1 MKQSRWLS
9 LVLLVILL
17 CGCGKDLMTE
27 QQVRSSDGKALPIE
41 FVMAYPAMLDAG
53 DNPDTRVQKDQLKFE
68 EGDVIHVSA
77 TFTLLGGGTLNK
89 YENKYDC
96 LELTGGKWVSREESG
111 TATQPMLW
119 PWDAEKATFH
129 VYYLAHSSGI
139 LTEKTERLLDDLRTE
154 ADPVYAVAVN
164 IPYGGAV
171 KLEFKH
177 LCTQLRISGLK
188 KGETE
193 FWLQKEGLKDAF
205 SLERSSTDESL
216 KFQFIEA
223 SEELRAGQ
231 APRVIGTSDGEGKAV
246 FYLAPGDYSNVNI
259 TYPYGLSYLT
269 LTDVEGLGDLEAN
282 TIYTLNIKS
291 GSGNVD
297 EADDEDWWP
306 DPDDKTDDVLLD
318 TYDINGLLQAI
329 HDGKEYVTKN
339 GTLILA
345 ADNSGTYLLRN
356 VDFQKNSFTPQVLP
370 NGTVFDGKYHYIKN
384 VSGSALFSGIN
395 GRVSNLGIAGGEV
408 TDFNNMG
415 ILTPT
420 ASVSAVMNNLRVKNI
435 SIVHQSLLKKE
446 DVCNIGALVGNNSGT
461 IYEVKLGGKINVKI
475 KSDDAPGRV
484 HVGGLV
490 GQSSGSITN
499 VSLLDDDDPVQVNV
513 VCDCRFREES
523 GQQQIEGD
531 RYVGGLAGLSTGNV
545 NNCRISATVTAANS
559 QGVLMYTGGLIG
571 MLRGSD
577 EGGTAGTATVSLSS
591 SIASGEVTG
600 GLAFPLDNTING
612 EGRSYTGGL
621 VGYAYSVASITDCK
635 SMGIVH
641 DHDYQPDFHPYENA
655 YYAIG
660 GAFGQVYGANTNTTI
675 SGVDARSEIHTTLPS
690 QSDPPYFI
698 GLFAGRSDRDYK
710 AGNSNH
716 NTGNYNF
723 IGEIGNIHY

>member
-53 DNPDTRVQKDQLKFE
+53 DNPDTRVQKDQLEFE

-89 YENKYDC
+89 YDC
-96 LELTGGKWVSREESG
+96 LELTGEKWVSREESG

-139 LTEKTERLLDDLRTE
+139 LTEKTDRLLDDLRTE
-154 ADPVYAVAVN
+154 ADPVYAVAEN

-188 KGETE
+188 EGETE

-269 LTDVEGLGDLEAN
+269 LTDVEGLADLEAN
-282 TIYTLNIKS
+282 TVYTLNIKS

-318 TYDINGLLQAI
+318 TDDINGLLQAI

-339 GTLILA
+339 SGTLILA

-408 TDFNNMG
+408 VRTDFNNMG

-420 ASVSAVMNNLRVKNI
+420 ASVSAFMNNLRVKNI
-435 SIVHQSLLKKE
+435 SIIHPSSSME
-446 DVCNIGALVGNNSGT
+446 GVCNIGALVGSNSGT
-461 IYEVKLGGKINVKI
+461 IYEVKLGGNINVEI

-499 VSLLDDDDPVQVNV
+499 VSLLDDNDPVQVNV
-513 VCDCRFREES
+513 VCDCRFHKDS

-545 NNCRISATVTAANS
+545 NNCRISATVTAENS

-577 EGGTAGTATVSLSS
+577 EGGAAGTATVSLSS

-635 SMGIVH
+635 SMGKVH

>member
-9 LVLLVILL
+9 LVLLVIFL

-41 FVMAYPAMLDAG
+41 FVMAYPAMLDAE

-77 TFTLLGGGTLNK
+77 TFTLLGGGTL
-89 YENKYDC
+89 NKYDC

-171 KLEFKH
+171 KLEFTH
-177 LCTQLRISGLK
+177 LCTQLQISGLK
-188 KGETE
+188 EGETE
-193 FWLQKEGLKDAF
+193 FWLQKEGLRDAF

-231 APRVIGTSDGEGKAV
+231 APRVIGTSDGEGNAV
-246 FYLAPGDYSNVNI
+246 FYLAPGDYSNVDI

-269 LTDVEGLGDLEAN
+269 LTDVEGLADLKAN
-282 TIYTLNIKS
+282 TVYTLNIKS

-306 DPDDKTDDVLLD
+306 DPDDDKDDVLLD
-318 TYDINGLLQAI
+318 AVDIKGLLQAI

-408 TDFNNMG
+408 VRTDFNNMG

-420 ASVSAVMNNLRVKNI
+420 ASVSAFMNNLRVKNI
-435 SIVHQSLLKKE
+435 SIIHPSSSME
-446 DVCNIGALVGNNSGT
+446 GVCNIGALVGSNSGT
-461 IYEVKLGGKINVKI
+461 IYEVKLGGKINVEI

-513 VCDCRFREES
+513 VCDCRFHKES

-545 NNCRISATVTAANS
+545 NNCRISATVTAENS

-577 EGGTAGTATVSLSS
+577 EGGAAGTATVSLSS

-635 SMGIVH
+635 SMGKVH
-641 DHDYQPDFHPYENA
+641 DHDYQPGFSPYENA

>member
-9 LVLLVILL
+9 LVLLVIFL

-41 FVMAYPAMLDAG
+41 FVMAYPAMLDAE
-53 DNPDTRVQKDQLKFE
+53 DNPDTRVQKDQLEFE

-77 TFTLLGGGTLNK
+77 TFTLLGEGGTL
-89 YENKYDC
+89 NKYDC

-119 PWDAEKATFH
+119 PWDAEEATFL

-154 ADPVYAVAVN
+154 ADPVYAVAKG

-177 LCTQLRISGLK
+177 LCTQLQISGLK

-205 SLERSSTDESL
+205 SLERSSESL
-216 KFQFIEA
+216 NFQFIEA
-223 SEELRAGQ
+223 SEKLRAGQ

-246 FYLAPGDYSNVNI
+246 FYLAPGDYSNVDI

-269 LTDVEGLGDLEAN
+269 LTDVEGLRNLEEN
-282 TIYTLNIKS
+282 TIYTLDIKS

-318 TYDINGLLQAI
+318 TDDINRLLKAI
-329 HDGKEYVTKN
+329 HDGTEYVTNN

-356 VDFQKNSFTPQVLP
+356 VDFQSKSFTPQVLP

-384 VSGSALFSGIN
+384 VSGSALFSEIN

-408 TDFNNMG
+408 AQPDFNNMG

-420 ASVSAVMNNLRVKNI
+420 ASVSAFMNNLRVKNI
-435 SIVHQSLLKKE
+435 SIIHPSSSME
-446 DVCNIGALVGNNSGT
+446 GVCNIGALVGNNSGT
-461 IYEVKLGGKINVKI
+461 IYEVKLGGKINVEI

-513 VCDCRFREES
+513 VCDCRFHKDS

-577 EGGTAGTATVSLSS
+577 EGGSAGTATVSLSS

-600 GLAFPLDNTING
+600 GLAFPLDDTING

-641 DHDYQPDFHPYENA
+641 GHDYQIDFSPYENA

-675 SGVDARSEIHTTLPS
+675 SGVDARSEIHTDLSFESGTL
-690 QSDPPYFI
+690 YFI

-723 IGEIGNIHY
+723 IGEIGKIYY

>member
-1 MKQSRWLS
+1 
-9 LVLLVILL
+9 
-17 CGCGKDLMTE
+17 
-27 QQVRSSDGKALPIE
+27 
-41 FVMAYPAMLDAG
+41 MLD
-53 DNPDTRVQKDQLKFE
+53 TK
-68 EGDVIHVSA
+68 
-77 TFTLLGGGTLNK
+77 
-89 YENKYDC
+89 
-96 LELTGGKWVSREESG
+96 
-111 TATQPMLW
+111 
-119 PWDAEKATFH
+119 
-129 VYYLAHSSGI
+129 
-139 LTEKTERLLDDLRTE
+139 
-154 ADPVYAVAVN
+154 
-164 IPYGGAV
+164 
-171 KLEFKH
+171 
-177 LCTQLRISGLK
+177 
-188 KGETE
+188 
-193 FWLQKEGLKDAF
+193 
-205 SLERSSTDESL
+205 
-216 KFQFIEA
+216 
-223 SEELRAGQ
+223 
-231 APRVIGTSDGEGKAV
+231 
-246 FYLAPGDYSNVNI
+246 
-259 TYPYGLSYLT
+259 
-269 LTDVEGLGDLEAN
+269 
-282 TIYTLNIKS
+282 
-291 GSGNVD
+291 
-297 EADDEDWWP
+297 
-306 DPDDKTDDVLLD
+306 
-318 TYDINGLLQAI
+318 DINGLLQAI

-384 VSGSALFSGIN
+384 VSGSALFSEIN
-395 GRVSNLGIAGGEV
+395 GRVSNLGIAGGIVEKS
-408 TDFNNMG
+408 DFNNMG

-420 ASVSAVMNNLRVKNI
+420 ASVSAFMNNLRVKNI
-435 SIVHQSLLKKE
+435 SIIHQSSLME
-446 DVCNIGALVGNNSGT
+446 GVCNIGALVGSNSGT
-461 IYEVKLGGKINVKI
+461 IYEVKLGGNINVEI

-513 VCDCRFREES
+513 VCDCRFHEES

-545 NNCRISATVTAANS
+545 NNCRISATVTAENS

-577 EGGTAGTATVSLSS
+577 EGGAAGTATVSLSS

-600 GLAFPLDNTING
+600 GLAFPLDDTING

-641 DHDYQPDFHPYENA
+641 GHDYQIDFSPYKNA

-690 QSDPPYFI
+690 QSKPPYFI

>member
-53 DNPDTRVQKDQLKFE
+53 DNPDTRVQKDQLEFE

-77 TFTLLGGGTLNK
+77 TFTLLGGGTL
-89 YENKYDC
+89 NKYDC

-119 PWDAEKATFH
+119 PWDAEKATFQ

-139 LTEKTERLLDDLRTE
+139 LKEKTERLLDDLRTE
-154 ADPVYAVAVN
+154 ADPVYAVAEK

-171 KLEFKH
+171 KLEFTH

-188 KGETE
+188 EGETE

-205 SLERSSTDESL
+205 SLERSSESL
-216 KFQFIEA
+216 NFQFIEA

-231 APRVIGTSDGEGKAV
+231 APRVIGTSDGEGNAV
-246 FYLAPGDYSNVNI
+246 FYLAPGDYSNVDI

-269 LTDVEGLGDLEAN
+269 LTDVEGLAALKAN
-282 TIYTLNIKS
+282 TVYTLNIKS

-306 DPDDKTDDVLLD
+306 DPDDDKDDVLLD
-318 TYDINGLLQAI
+318 TEDINGLLQAI

-384 VSGSALFSGIN
+384 VSGSALFSEIN

-408 TDFNNMG
+408 AQPDFSNMG
-415 ILTPT
+415 ILAPT
-420 ASVSAVMNNLRVKNI
+420 ASVSAFMNNLRVKNI
-435 SIVHQSLLKKE
+435 SIIHQSSLME
-446 DVCNIGALVGNNSGT
+446 GVCNIGALVGSNSGT
-461 IYEVKLGGKINVKI
+461 IYEVKLGGKINVEI

-499 VSLLDDDDPVQVNV
+499 VSLLDDDDPVQVKV
-513 VCDCRFREES
+513 VCDCRFHEES

-545 NNCRISATVTAANS
+545 NNCRISATVTAENS

-577 EGGTAGTATVSLSS
+577 EGGTAGTTTVSLSS

-600 GLAFPLDNTING
+600 GLAFPLDDTING

-641 DHDYQPDFHPYENA
+641 GHDYQPDFHPYENA

-675 SGVDARSEIHTTLPS
+675 SGVDARSEIHTGLSFESGTL
-690 QSDPPYFI
+690 YFI

-723 IGEIGNIHY
+723 IGEIGKIYY

>member
-41 FVMAYPAMLDAG
+41 FVMAYPAMLDAE
-53 DNPDTRVQKDQLKFE
+53 DNPDTRVQKDQLEFE

-77 TFTLLGGGTLNK
+77 TFTLLGGGTL
-89 YENKYDC
+89 NKYDC

-119 PWDAEKATFH
+119 PWDAEKATFY

-139 LTEKTERLLDDLRTE
+139 LNEKTDRLLDDLRTE

-177 LCTQLRISGLK
+177 LCTQLQISGLK

-205 SLERSSTDESL
+205 SLERRSESL
-216 KFQFIEA
+216 NFQFIEA

-231 APRVIGTSDGEGKAV
+231 APRVIGTSDGEGNAV
-246 FYLAPGDYSNVNI
+246 FYLAPGDYRNVDI

-269 LTDVEGLGDLEAN
+269 LTDVEGLGDLKAN

-318 TYDINGLLQAI
+318 TDDINRLLKAI
-329 HDGKEYVTKN
+329 HDGTEYVTNN

-356 VDFQKNSFTPQVLP
+356 VDFQSKSFTPQVLP

-408 TDFNNMG
+408 VRTDFNNMG

-420 ASVSAVMNNLRVKNI
+420 ASVSAFMNNLRVKNI
-435 SIVHQSLLKKE
+435 SIIHPSSSME
-446 DVCNIGALVGNNSGT
+446 GVCNIGALVGSNSGT
-461 IYEVKLGGKINVKI
+461 IYEVKLGGKINVEI

-499 VSLLDDDDPVQVNV
+499 VSLLDDDDPVQVKV
-513 VCDCRFREES
+513 VCDCRFHEES

-545 NNCRISATVTAANS
+545 NNCRISATVTAENS

-577 EGGTAGTATVSLSS
+577 EGGAAGTATVSLSS

-635 SMGIVH
+635 SMGRVH
-641 DHDYQPDFHPYENA
+641 GHDYQLDFSPYENA

-660 GAFGQVYGANTNTTI
+660 GAFGQIYGANTTI

-690 QSDPPYFI
+690 QSKPPYFI

>member
-53 DNPDTRVQKDQLKFE
+53 DNPDTRVQKDQLEFE

-77 TFTLLGGGTLNK
+77 TFTLLGEGGTL
-89 YENKYDC
+89 NKYDC
-96 LELTGGKWVSREESG
+96 LELIGGKWVSRDESG
-111 TATQPMLW
+111 KDTQPMLW
-119 PWDAEKATFH
+119 PWDAEEATFH

-154 ADPVYAVAVN
+154 ADPVYAVAEN

-171 KLEFKH
+171 KLEFRH

-188 KGETE
+188 EGETE

-205 SLERSSTDESL
+205 SLERTDESL
-216 KFQFIEA
+216 NFQFIEA

-231 APRVIGTSDGEGKAV
+231 APRVIGTSDGEGNAV
-246 FYLAPGDYSNVNI
+246 FYLAPGDYSNVDI

-269 LTDVEGLGDLEAN
+269 LTDVEGLRNLEAN
-282 TIYTLNIKS
+282 TIYTLDIKS

-306 DPDDKTDDVLLD
+306 DPDDDKDDVSLD
-318 TYDINGLLQAI
+318 AVDINGLLQAI

-384 VSGSALFSGIN
+384 VYGSALFSGIN

-408 TDFNNMG
+408 VRTDFNNMG
-415 ILTPT
+415 ILAPT
-420 ASVSAVMNNLRVKNI
+420 ASVSAFMNNLRVKNI
-435 SIVHQSLLKKE
+435 SIIHPSSSME
-446 DVCNIGALVGNNSGT
+446 GVCNIGALVGSNSGT
-461 IYEVKLGGKINVKI
+461 IYEVKLGGNINVEI

-499 VSLLDDDDPVQVNV
+499 VSLLDDNDPVQVNV

-545 NNCRISATVTAANS
+545 NNCRISATVTAENS

-577 EGGTAGTATVSLSS
+577 EGGAAGTATVSLSS

-635 SMGIVH
+635 SMGKVH
-641 DHDYQPDFHPYENA
+641 DHDYQPGFSPYENA

-660 GAFGQVYGANTNTTI
+660 GAFGQVYGANINTTI

-716 NTGNYNF
+716 NTGNYSF

>member
-53 DNPDTRVQKDQLKFE
+53 DNPDTRVQKDQLEFE

-77 TFTLLGGGTLNK
+77 TFTLLGGGTS
-89 YENKYDC
+89 NKYDC

-139 LTEKTERLLDDLRTE
+139 LKEKTERLLDDLRTE

-177 LCTQLRISGLK
+177 LCTQLQISGLK

-193 FWLQKEGLKDAF
+193 FWLQKEGLRDAF

-231 APRVIGTSDGEGKAV
+231 APRVIGTSDGEGNAV

-269 LTDVEGLGDLEAN
+269 LTDVEGLRNLEEN
-282 TIYTLNIKS
+282 TIYTLDIKS

-318 TYDINGLLQAI
+318 TDDINRLLQAI
-329 HDGKEYVTKN
+329 HDGTEYVTEN

-408 TDFNNMG
+408 VRTDFNNMG

-420 ASVSAVMNNLRVKNI
+420 ASVSAFMNNLRVKNI
-435 SIVHQSLLKKE
+435 SIIHQPSSME
-446 DVCNIGALVGNNSGT
+446 GVCNIGALVGSNSGT
-461 IYEVKLGGKINVKI
+461 IYEVKLGGNINVEI

-513 VCDCRFREES
+513 VCDCRFHKES

-577 EGGTAGTATVSLSS
+577 EGGAAGTATVSLSS

-641 DHDYQPDFHPYENA
+641 GHDYQIDFSPYENA

-675 SGVDARSEIHTTLPS
+675 SGVDARSEIHTDLSFESGTL
-690 QSDPPYFI
+690 YFI

-723 IGEIGNIHY
+723 IGEIGKIYY

>member
-41 FVMAYPAMLDAG
+41 FVMAYPAMLDAE

-89 YENKYDC
+89 YDC
-96 LELTGGKWVSREESG
+96 LELTDGKWVSREESG
-111 TATQPMLW
+111 KDTQPMLW

-171 KLEFKH
+171 KLEFTH
-177 LCTQLRISGLK
+177 LCTQLQISGLK

-205 SLERSSTDESL
+205 SLERSSTDEPL
-216 KFQFIEA
+216 NFQFIEA

-269 LTDVEGLGDLEAN
+269 LTDVEGLGDLKAN
-282 TIYTLNIKS
+282 TVYTLNIKS

-306 DPDDKTDDVLLD
+306 DPDDDKDDVLLD
-318 TYDINGLLQAI
+318 TDDINGLLKAI

-356 VDFQKNSFTPQVLP
+356 VDFHENPFTPQVLP

-408 TDFNNMG
+408 VRTDFNNMG

-420 ASVSAVMNNLRVKNI
+420 ASVSAFMNNLRVKNI
-435 SIVHQSLLKKE
+435 SIIHPSSSME
-446 DVCNIGALVGNNSGT
+446 GVCNIGALVGSNSGT
-461 IYEVKLGGKINVKI
+461 IYEVKLGGKINVEI

-513 VCDCRFREES
+513 VCDCRFHKES

-545 NNCRISATVTAANS
+545 NNCRISATVTAENS

-577 EGGTAGTATVSLSS
+577 EGGAAGTATVSLSS

-635 SMGIVH
+635 SMGKVH
-641 DHDYQPDFHPYENA
+641 DHDYQPGFSPYENA

>member
-41 FVMAYPAMLDAG
+41 FVMAYPAMLDAE
-53 DNPDTRVQKDQLKFE
+53 DNPDTRVQKDQREFE

-77 TFTLLGGGTLNK
+77 TFTLLGGGTL
-89 YENKYDC
+89 NKYDC

-119 PWDAEKATFH
+119 PWDAEEATFH

-139 LTEKTERLLDDLRTE
+139 LKEKTNRLLDSLRTE
-154 ADPVYAVAVN
+154 ADPVYDVAEN

-171 KLEFKH
+171 KLEFTH
-177 LCTQLRISGLK
+177 LCTQLQISGLK

-216 KFQFIEA
+216 NFQFIEA

-231 APRVIGTSDGEGKAV
+231 APRVIGTSDGEGNAV

-269 LTDVEGLGDLEAN
+269 LKEVEGLRNLEAN

-318 TYDINGLLQAI
+318 TEDINGLLQAI

-356 VDFQKNSFTPQVLP
+356 VDFQNKSFTPQVLP

-408 TDFNNMG
+408 NEPDFNDKG
-415 ILTPT
+415 ILAPT
-420 ASVSAVMNNLRVKNI
+420 ASVSAFMNNLRVKDI
-435 SIVHQSLLKKE
+435 SIIHESSLMKE

-461 IYEVKLGGKINVKI
+461 IYEVKLGGNINVEI

-499 VSLLDDDDPVQVNV
+499 VSLLDDNDPVQVKV
-513 VCDCRFREES
+513 VCDCRFHEES

-545 NNCRISATVTAANS
+545 NNCRISATVTAENS

-577 EGGTAGTATVSLSS
+577 EGGAAGTATVSLSS

-600 GLAFPLDNTING
+600 GLAFPLNNTING

-635 SMGIVH
+635 SMGTVYG
-641 DHDYQPDFHPYENA
+641 HDYQPDFHPYENA

-660 GAFGQVYGANTNTTI
+660 GAFGQIYGANTTI

-690 QSDPPYFI
+690 QSKPPYFI

-723 IGEIGNIHY
+723 IGEIGKIYY

>member
-41 FVMAYPAMLDAG
+41 FVMAYPAMLDAE
-53 DNPDTRVQKDQLKFE
+53 DNPDTRVQKDSLEFE

-77 TFTLLGGGTLNK
+77 TFTLLGEGGTL
-89 YENKYDC
+89 NKYDC

-111 TATQPMLW
+111 TAKQPMLW

-139 LTEKTERLLDDLRTE
+139 LNEKTERLLDDLRTE
-154 ADPVYAVAVN
+154 ADPVYAVAEN

-171 KLEFKH
+171 KLEFTH

-188 KGETE
+188 ERETE
-193 FWLQKEGLKDAF
+193 FWLQKKGLKDAF

-216 KFQFIEA
+216 NFQFIEA

-231 APRVIGTSDGEGKAV
+231 APRVIGTSDGDGNAV

-269 LTDVEGLGDLEAN
+269 LTEVEGLADLKAD
-282 TIYTLNIKS
+282 TVYTLNIRS

-318 TYDINGLLQAI
+318 TDDINGLLQAI
-329 HDGKEYVTKN
+329 HDGKEYVTKNN

-395 GRVSNLGIAGGEV
+395 GRVSNLGIAGGKV
-408 TDFNNMG
+408 NKSDFDDMG
-415 ILTPT
+415 ILAPT
-420 ASVSAVMNNLRVKNI
+420 ASVSAFMNNLRVKDI
-435 SIVHQSLLKKE
+435 SIIHQSSSME
-446 DVCNIGALVGNNSGT
+446 GVCNIGALVGSNSGT
-461 IYEVKLGGKINVKI
+461 IYEVKLGGEINVEI

-499 VSLLDDDDPVQVNV
+499 VSLLDDDDPVQVKV
-513 VCDCRFREES
+513 VCDCRFYEES

-577 EGGTAGTATVSLSS
+577 EGGAAGTATVSLSS

-635 SMGIVH
+635 SMGRVH
-641 DHDYQPDFHPYENA
+641 GHDYQPDFHPYENA

-690 QSDPPYFI
+690 QSKPPYFI

>member
-53 DNPDTRVQKDQLKFE
+53 DNPDTRVQKDQLEFE

-77 TFTLLGGGTLNK
+77 TFTLLGGGTL
-89 YENKYDC
+89 NKYDC

-119 PWDAEKATFH
+119 PWDAEKATFY

-139 LTEKTERLLDDLRTE
+139 LNEKTDRLLDDLRTE

-177 LCTQLRISGLK
+177 LCTQLQISGLK

-205 SLERSSTDESL
+205 SLERRSESL
-216 KFQFIEA
+216 NFQFIEA

-231 APRVIGTSDGEGKAV
+231 APRVIGTSDGEGNAV
-246 FYLAPGDYSNVNI
+246 FYLAPGDYRNVDI

-269 LTDVEGLGDLEAN
+269 LTDVEGLGDLKAN

-318 TYDINGLLQAI
+318 TDDINRLLKAI
-329 HDGKEYVTKN
+329 HDGTEYVTNN

-356 VDFQKNSFTPQVLP
+356 VDFQSKSFTPQVLP

-408 TDFNNMG
+408 VRTDFNNMG

-420 ASVSAVMNNLRVKNI
+420 ASVSAFMNNLRVKNI
-435 SIVHQSLLKKE
+435 SIIHPSSSME
-446 DVCNIGALVGNNSGT
+446 GVCNIGALVGSNSGT
-461 IYEVKLGGKINVKI
+461 IYEVKLGGKINVEI

-499 VSLLDDDDPVQVNV
+499 VSLLDDDDPVQVKV
-513 VCDCRFREES
+513 VCDCRFHEES

-545 NNCRISATVTAANS
+545 NNCRISATVTAENS

-577 EGGTAGTATVSLSS
+577 EGGAAGTATVSLSS

-635 SMGIVH
+635 SMGRVH
-641 DHDYQPDFHPYENA
+641 GHDYQLDFSPYENA

-660 GAFGQVYGANTNTTI
+660 GAFGQIYGANTTI

-690 QSDPPYFI
+690 QSKPPYFI

>member
-41 FVMAYPAMLDAG
+41 FVMAYPAMLDAE
-53 DNPDTRVQKDQLKFE
+53 DNPDTRVQKDQLEFE

-77 TFTLLGGGTLNK
+77 TFTLLGEGEPL
-89 YENKYDC
+89 NKYDC
-96 LELTGGKWVSREESG
+96 LELTGGKWVSRDESG
-111 TATQPMLW
+111 KNTQPMLW

-139 LTEKTERLLDDLRTE
+139 LNEKTERLLDDLRTE
-154 ADPVYAVAVN
+154 ADPVYAVAEN

-171 KLEFKH
+171 KLEFTH

-188 KGETE
+188 EGETE

-205 SLERSSTDESL
+205 SLERTDESL
-216 KFQFIEA
+216 NFQFIEA

-231 APRVIGTSDGEGKAV
+231 APRVIGTRDGEGNAV

-269 LTDVEGLGDLEAN
+269 LTEVEGLADLKAN
-282 TIYTLNIKS
+282 TVYKLNIKS

-318 TYDINGLLQAI
+318 PDDINGLLQAI

-356 VDFQKNSFTPQVLP
+356 VDFQNKSFTPQVLP

-395 GRVSNLGIAGGEV
+395 GRVSNLGIAGGKV
-408 TDFNNMG
+408 VRTDFNNMG
-415 ILTPT
+415 ILAPT
-420 ASVSAVMNNLRVKNI
+420 ASVSAFMNNLRVKNI
-435 SIVHQSLLKKE
+435 SIIHPSSSME
-446 DVCNIGALVGNNSGT
+446 GVCNIGALVGSNSGT
-461 IYEVKLGGKINVKI
+461 TYEVKLGGKINVEI

-513 VCDCRFREES
+513 VCDCRFHKDS

-545 NNCRISATVTAANS
+545 NNCRISATVTAENS

-571 MLRGSD
+571 KLRGSD
-577 EGGTAGTATVSLSS
+577 EGGAAGTATVSLSS

-635 SMGIVH
+635 SMGRVH
-641 DHDYQPDFHPYENA
+641 GHDYQPGFSPYENA

-690 QSDPPYFI
+690 QSKPPYFI

-716 NTGNYNF
+716 NTGNYSF

>member
-41 FVMAYPAMLDAG
+41 FVMAYPAMLDAE
-53 DNPDTRVQKDQLKFE
+53 DNPDTRVQKDQREFE

-89 YENKYDC
+89 YDC
-96 LELTGGKWVSREESG
+96 LELTGRKWVSREESG

-154 ADPVYAVAVN
+154 ADPVYAVAEN

-171 KLEFKH
+171 KLEFTH

-188 KGETE
+188 EGETE
-193 FWLQKEGLKDAF
+193 FWLQKESLKDAF

-216 KFQFIEA
+216 NFQFIEA

-231 APRVIGTSDGEGKAV
+231 APRVIGTSDGEGNAV

-269 LTDVEGLGDLEAN
+269 LTDVEGLADLKAN

-318 TYDINGLLQAI
+318 TEDINGLLQAI

-356 VDFQKNSFTPQVLP
+356 VDFQNKSFTPQVLP

-384 VSGSALFSGIN
+384 VSGSALFSEIN

-408 TDFNNMG
+408 NEPDFNDKG
-415 ILTPT
+415 ILAPT
-420 ASVSAVMNNLRVKNI
+420 ASVSAFMNNLRVKDI
-435 SIVHQSLLKKE
+435 SIIHESSLMKE

-461 IYEVKLGGKINVKI
+461 IYEVKLGGNINVEI

-499 VSLLDDDDPVQVNV
+499 VSLLDDNDPVQVKV
-513 VCDCRFREES
+513 VCDCRFHKES

-545 NNCRISATVTAANS
+545 NNCRISATVTAENS

-571 MLRGSD
+571 MLRGSE
-577 EGGTAGTATVSLSS
+577 EGGSAGTATVSLSS

-635 SMGIVH
+635 SMGKVH

-660 GAFGQVYGANTNTTI
+660 GAFGQIYGANTTI
-675 SGVDARSEIHTTLPS
+675 SGVDARSEIDTTLPS

>member
-41 FVMAYPAMLDAG
+41 FVMAYPAMLDAE
-53 DNPDTRVQKDQLKFE
+53 DNPDTRVQKDQLEFE

-89 YENKYDC
+89 YDC
-96 LELTGGKWVSREESG
+96 LELIGGKWVSREESG
-111 TATQPMLW
+111 KDTQPMLW
-119 PWDAEKATFH
+119 PWDAEEATFH

-154 ADPVYAVAVN
+154 ADPVYAMAKD

-171 KLEFKH
+171 KLEFTH
-177 LCTQLRISGLK
+177 LCTKLRISGLK
-188 KGETE
+188 EGETE
-193 FWLQKEGLKDAF
+193 FWLQKEDLKDAF
-205 SLERSSTDESL
+205 SLERTDESL
-216 KFQFIEA
+216 NFQFIEA

-231 APRVIGTSDGEGKAV
+231 APRVIGTSDGEGNAV

-269 LTDVEGLGDLEAN
+269 LTEVEGLRKLEAN
-282 TIYTLNIKS
+282 TVYTLNIKS

-318 TYDINGLLQAI
+318 PDDINGLLQAI

-395 GRVSNLGIAGGEV
+395 GRVSNLGIAGGIVEKS
-408 TDFNNMG
+408 DFNNMG
-415 ILTPT
+415 ILAPT
-420 ASVSAVMNNLRVKNI
+420 ASVSAVMNNLRVKDI
-435 SIVHQSLLKKE
+435 SIIHESSLMKE
-446 DVCNIGALVGNNSGT
+446 DVCNIGALVGSNSGT
-461 IYEVKLGGKINVKI
+461 IYEVKLGGNINVEI

-499 VSLLDDDDPVQVNV
+499 VSLLDDNDPVQVNV

-523 GQQQIEGD
+523 GQQRIEGD

-545 NNCRISATVTAANS
+545 NNCRISATVTAENS

-577 EGGTAGTATVSLSS
+577 EGGAAGTATVSLSS

-635 SMGIVH
+635 SMGKVH
-641 DHDYQPDFHPYENA
+641 DHDYQPGFSPYENA

-660 GAFGQVYGANTNTTI
+660 GAFGQIYGANINTTI

-690 QSDPPYFI
+690 QSKPPYFI

>member
-41 FVMAYPAMLDAG
+41 FVMAYPAMLDAE
-53 DNPDTRVQKDQLKFE
+53 DNPDTRVQKDQLEFE

-77 TFTLLGGGTLNK
+77 TFTLLGGGTL
-89 YENKYDC
+89 NKYDC

-119 PWDAEKATFH
+119 PWDAEEATFH

-154 ADPVYAVAVN
+154 ADPVYAVAEN

-171 KLEFKH
+171 KLEFTH

-188 KGETE
+188 EGETE

-205 SLERSSTDESL
+205 SLERTDESL
-216 KFQFIEA
+216 NFQFIEA

-231 APRVIGTSDGEGKAV
+231 APRVIGTSDGKGNAV
-246 FYLAPGDYSNVNI
+246 FYLALGDYSNVNI

-269 LTDVEGLGDLEAN
+269 LTDVEGLADLKAN

-306 DPDDKTDDVLLD
+306 DPDDDKDDVLLD
-318 TYDINGLLQAI
+318 TDDINGLLQAI

-339 GTLILA
+339 SGTLILA

-356 VDFQKNSFTPQVLP
+356 VDFRNKSFTPQVLP

-408 TDFNNMG
+408 VRTDFNNMG

-435 SIVHQSLLKKE
+435 SIIHQPSLMEE
-446 DVCNIGALVGNNSGT
+446 DVCNIGALVGSNSGT
-461 IYEVKLGGKINVKI
+461 IYEVKLGGKINVEI

-499 VSLLDDDDPVQVNV
+499 VSLLDDDDPVQVKV

-545 NNCRISATVTAANS
+545 NNCRISATVTAENS

-577 EGGTAGTATVSLSS
+577 EGGAAGTATVSLSS

-600 GLAFPLDNTING
+600 GLAFPLDDTING

-635 SMGIVH
+635 SMGTVH
-641 DHDYQPDFHPYENA
+641 GHDYQSGFHPYENA

-660 GAFGQVYGANTNTTI
+660 GAFGQIYGANINTTI
-675 SGVDARSEIHTTLPS
+675 SGVDARSKIHTTLPS
-690 QSDPPYFI
+690 QSKPPYFI

-710 AGNSNH
+710 EGNSNH
-716 NTGNYNF
+716 NTGNYSF
-723 IGEIGNIHY
+723 IGEIGKIYY

>member
-41 FVMAYPAMLDAG
+41 FVMAYPAMLDAE
-53 DNPDTRVQKDQLKFE
+53 DNPDTRVQKDQREFE

-89 YENKYDC
+89 YDC

-111 TATQPMLW
+111 TATQMLW

-154 ADPVYAVAVN
+154 ADPVYAMAKD

-171 KLEFKH
+171 KLEFTH
-177 LCTQLRISGLK
+177 LCTQLQISGLK

-205 SLERSSTDESL
+205 SLERTDESL
-216 KFQFIEA
+216 NFQFIEA
-223 SEELRAGQ
+223 SEKLRAGQ
-231 APRVIGTSDGEGKAV
+231 APRVIGTSDGEGNAV

-269 LTDVEGLGDLEAN
+269 LTEVEGLRNLEAN
-282 TIYTLNIKS
+282 TVYTLDIKS

-306 DPDDKTDDVLLD
+306 DPDDDKDDVLLD
-318 TYDINGLLQAI
+318 TDDINGLLQAI

-339 GTLILA
+339 SGTLILA

-356 VDFQKNSFTPQVLP
+356 VDFRNKSFTPQVLP

-408 TDFNNMG
+408 VRTDFNNMG

-435 SIVHQSLLKKE
+435 SIIHQPSLMEE

-461 IYEVKLGGKINVKI
+461 IYEVKLGGKINVEI

-499 VSLLDDDDPVQVNV
+499 VSLLDDDDPVQVKV

-545 NNCRISATVTAANS
+545 NNCRISATVTAENS

-577 EGGTAGTATVSLSS
+577 EGGTAGTTTVSLSS

-612 EGRSYTGGL
+612 QGRSYTGGL

-641 DHDYQPDFHPYENA
+641 GHDYQHGFSPYENA

-675 SGVDARSEIHTTLPS
+675 SGVDARSKINTNLSFPPDT
-690 QSDPPYFI
+690 DTPYFI

-723 IGEIGNIHY
+723 IGEIGKIYY